1 NRNNVKKCSNK
12 KGIYETTLENFLL
25 ENIEKQAEE
34 LSVKMQQE
42 PEVKKTKNTNDKIKK
57 KIDRLKKAYLNE
69 VITLEE
75 YKKDREELEAL
86 LIPERDNKIA
96 KIDLN
101 SLHNY
106 STAEFRDGYKQLTIS
121 EKSSLWRQVIKN
133 IVVYPDG
140 NLKINFLG
148 Y

>member
-1 NRNNVKKCSNK
+1 MVVIIPPRRLLADMYAKTVRQTRMKD
-12 KGIYETTLENFLL
+12 IY
-25 ENIEKQAEE
+25 IDA
-34 LSVKMQQE
+34 
-42 PEVKKTKNTNDKIKK
+42 PKTAITQKN
-57 KIDRLKKAYLNE
+57 A
-69 VITLEE
+69 VEE

-86 LIPERDNKIA
+86 LIPEPNNKIA

>member
-1 NRNNVKKCSNK
+1 
-12 KGIYETTLENFLL
+12 
-25 ENIEKQAEE
+25 
-34 LSVKMQQE
+34 MQQE

>member
-1 NRNNVKKCSNK
+1 
-12 KGIYETTLENFLL
+12 
-25 ENIEKQAEE
+25 
-34 LSVKMQQE
+34 M
-42 PEVKKTKNTNDKIKK
+42 
-57 KIDRLKKAYLNE
+57 
-69 VITLEE
+69 
-75 YKKDREELEAL
+75 
-86 LIPERDNKIA
+86 A

-106 STAEFRDGYKQLTIS
+106 STDEFRDGYKQLTIS

-133 IVVYPDG
+133 IAVYPDG